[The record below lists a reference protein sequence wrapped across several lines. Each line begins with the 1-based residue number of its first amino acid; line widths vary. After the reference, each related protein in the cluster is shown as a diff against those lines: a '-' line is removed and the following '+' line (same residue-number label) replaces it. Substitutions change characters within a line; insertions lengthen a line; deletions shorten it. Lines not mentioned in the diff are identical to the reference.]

1 MSNTYWNTFYSSVS
15 KKAPLKHPSQFAIFV
30 YGETQDT
37 NNMIEFGAGN
47 GRDSFF
53 FGTHGKKVLALDAS
67 DSAMNDNKDFADEN
81 MLSNSTKFQ
90 RFEVGKDDLE
100 KIEHDGEKKFIY
112 TRFFLHSLDDTLLK
126 EFAFL
131 CSKLLIS
138 GEQLFVE
145 YRTKKDESRPKVFN
159 DHYRNYIN
167 PENLKCMFEDR
178 GLVSTYHVEGIGFAK
193 YKDDDA
199 YVARTIFKKT

>member
-1 MSNTYWNTFYSSVS
+1 MSNTYWNTFYLSVS
-15 KKAPLKHPSQFAIFV
+15 KKASLRHPSQFAIFV

-67 DSAMNDNKDFADEN
+67 DSAMKDNKDFADEN
-81 MLSNSTKFQ
+81 MPNNSIKFQ

-100 KIEHDGEKKFIY
+100 KIQINGEKKFIY
-112 TRFFLHSLDDTLLK
+112 ARFFMHSLEDTLLK

-131 CSKLLIS
+131 CSQLLNS
-138 GEQLFVE
+138 GEELFVE
-145 YRTKKDESRPKVFN
+145 YRTKKDESRSKVFDN
-159 DHYRNYIN
+159 HYRNYIN
-167 PENLKCMFEDR
+167 PEDLKSMFEDR
-178 GLVSTYHVEGIGFAK
+178 GLVNTYHVEGIGFAK